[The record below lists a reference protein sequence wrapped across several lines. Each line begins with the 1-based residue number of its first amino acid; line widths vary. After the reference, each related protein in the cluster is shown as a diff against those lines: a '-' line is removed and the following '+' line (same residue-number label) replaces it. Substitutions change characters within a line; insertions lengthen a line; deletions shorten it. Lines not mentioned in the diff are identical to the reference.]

1 MIYNH
6 ISLFVFIEK
15 NKMYFCSL
23 NIILYYYVTFVYT
36 FHMIYLGIL
45 EFINNILTNG
55 FVPSLYLDQKE
66 NLEMVQR
73 FKDININTSSEITT

>member
-1 MIYNH
+1 M
-6 ISLFVFIEK
+6 
-15 NKMYFCSL
+15 
-23 NIILYYYVTFVYT
+23 ILYYYSTFVYT
-36 FHMIYLGIL
+36 FHMIDLGIL

-73 FKDININTSSEITT
+73 FKDININTSSEITS

>member
-1 MIYNH
+1 MIYN

-23 NIILYYYVTFVYT
+23 NMILYYYVTFVYT

>member
-1 MIYNH
+1 M
-6 ISLFVFIEK
+6 
-15 NKMYFCSL
+15 
-23 NIILYYYVTFVYT
+23 ILYYYLTFVYT

-73 FKDININTSSEITT
+73 FKDININTSSEITS

>member
-1 MIYNH
+1 M
-6 ISLFVFIEK
+6 
-15 NKMYFCSL
+15 
-23 NIILYYYVTFVYT
+23 ILYYYVTFIYT
-36 FHMIYLGIL
+36 FHMVYLGIL

-73 FKDININTSSEITT
+73 FKDININTSNEITT